1 MPSEMRYLVF
11 ATKEVVAAVRDYRRR
26 RGQPMVPGQVV
37 RCAVV
42 ADPDVSATVD
52 VRSDADA
59 KLYSVVLKSEELAA
73 ALIMYCIN
81 QRIPMPAAATKSL
94 QMFGDSLGLVITK
107 SLGDQAAGPAPQRR
121 RCPRRRARGRL
132 PPPATLSGAR
142 R

>member
-1 MPSEMRYLVF
+1 MIGAQQGGRMPSEMRYLVF

-121 RCPRRRARGRL
+121 P
-132 PPPATLSGAR
+132 
-142 R
+142 